1 MPVGFAFGISQGS
14 VHGSV
19 PPSVSLVNG
28 GARWW
33 RACNVWPGG
42 TVGLRVGVAGQV
54 EFVPLVVEL
63 ATVDMIGMCPWALP
77 LSHRVQLV
85 RFQPAC
91 FLSVARPSISQGSA
105 MVWFHLS
112 VSGPVRSGNER
123 VAEGTGWLPCWS
135 CRLAPGWIC
144 SSLSNVSP
152 PWTWISMCP
161 FGSVPASVV
170 GLVAVNHGFIGRRV
184 RGPRSGTAPFCNLWW
199 G

>member
-1 MPVGFAFGISQGS
+1 MVRFHQACLSSMAGPVG
-14 VHGSV
+14 
-19 PPSVSLVNG
+19 G
-28 GARWW
+28 GHATCGR
-33 RACNVWPGG
+33 GG

-105 MVWFHLS
+105 MACHLS

-170 GLVAVNHGFIGRRV
+170 GLVAVTSAVGFGVPGREQHHFAISGGDERHGSLLLLEPNH
-184 RGPRSGTAPFCNLWW
+184 S
-199 G
+199 